1 MFLSRYRYFLLIL
14 VVLIVI
20 GSKLYLKWYYH
31 TLSNPLDILKL
42 KSQVEKNLEQ
52 WIDQGEL
59 VREDGHIYTVDTAQI
74 AIYAAQEGKEAL
86 YQKILPMV
94 KATIV
99 DIPGQEYT
107 VGMISWRIPKDFSQ
121 NPDFKRDASG
131 TTEALRVA
139 EALWL
144 GHQKFKL
151 DHMDWV
157 KKIIL
162 AYQKHQT
169 IDQNQWMIRN
179 YYNLQTQAFAP
190 NSYAVDYDPDFLW
203 KIAQDTTDPE
213 LKSVAQTLSEKSA
226 DLLAKSI
233 SPSGLVH
240 QVMLPEIMTLLPTIK
255 MIAFSP
261 NGIEMINNAL
271 TVAERCVHTCP
282 SVIEA
287 TQKFLHKQEKFGR
300 AYQAITGESLS
311 KEGAGIVEYAAIT
324 RFACYVGDTQTLDRT
339 LSDYALHLNTF
350 LKWPAGVKIYVAS
363 EVLMGLTCL
372 ERKYAQK
379 ISQVQ

>member
-1 MFLSRYRYFLLIL
+1 
-14 VVLIVI
+14 
-20 GSKLYLKWYYH
+20 
-31 TLSNPLDILKL
+31 LDILNL

-59 VREDGHIYTVDTAQI
+59 VREDGYIYTVDTAQI
-74 AIYAAQEGKEAL
+74 AIYAAQEGQESL

-107 VGMISWRIPKDFSQ
+107 SGMISWRIPSQFEQ

-144 GHQKFKL
+144 GEQKFKL
-151 DHMDWV
+151 DHQTLV

-203 KIAQDTTDPE
+203 KVAQETTDPE
-213 LKSVAQTLSEKSA
+213 LKAVAKVLSEKSA
-226 DLLAKSI
+226 DLLSKSI

-240 QVMLPEIMTLLPTIK
+240 QVMLPEIMTLLPTIQ

-282 SVIEA
+282 SVIDA
-287 TQKFLHKQEKFGR
+287 TQKFLHRQEKFGR
-300 AYQAITGESLS
+300 AYQAITSESLS

-363 EVLMGLTCL
+363 EVLMGLNCL
-372 ERKYAQK
+372 EKKYAQK
-379 ISQVQ
+379 ISQN